1 MIKPGSI
8 YFNCIAGIHIAI
20 PFKEESGVVLFIMSD
35 VLNDEVYFTTEVS
48 EFIERYTL
56 YQGFNKPDNEEA
68 FNELVNKTKERYD
81 KIRRQINH
89 V

>member
-1 MIKPGSI
+1 MITPGSI
-8 YFNCIAGIHIAI
+8 YFNCVGGINIAI

-35 VLNDEVYFTTEVS
+35 VLNDEVYFTTDAD

-56 YQGFNKPDNEEA
+56 YQVFNKPDNEEA
-68 FNELVNKTKERYD
+68 FDELVNKTKERYD
-81 KIRRQINH
+81 KMRRKLNY

>member
-1 MIKPGSI
+1 MITPGSI
-8 YFNCIAGIHIAI
+8 YFNCVAGIHIAI
-20 PFKEESGVVLFIMSD
+20 PFKEDSGVVLFIMSD

-56 YQGFNKPDNEEA
+56 YQGINKPINGKA
-68 FNELVNKTKERYD
+68 FDELVNKTKERYD
-81 KIRRQINH
+81 KIRRKINH